1 MDRHGN
7 NFEDFA
13 NEDLF
18 PRLTDDLLILI
29 LLMVSGDLKFLCQC
43 MLISKRFAL
52 LIPLISSGTLS
63 IPLTEYRSQFEF
75 FKGKVTYVDKALR
88 SFSNIR
94 SVHLEFVEE
103 ECRESILQWKAVFRS
118 NTYTCA
124 CLAYNSITKLSSA
137 GASAIAAGS
146 QTIKNTV
153 IGTIFRL
160 IVDPDV
166 WCSLLGGQPMV
177 ESVVITDSKRQ
188 GKVYFLHD
196 TRTCTNPLD
205 FCNSRFEG
213 GRTSFKFIEV
223 PELRLPKSGFLMK
236 GVYLAINK
244 VREHSAEDD
253 KYDDLLNCNFGPEEN
268 VFGEALNLI
277 LGTPE
282 DRFVV
287 RGRYAHGFHVSHISI
302 CEIFLAQAIYAF
314 ITLRNFHKIPSLH
327 LKFIEEECREFNS
340 SGRP

>member
-7 NFEDFA
+7 EFEDFA

-29 LLMVSGDLKFLCQC
+29 LSMVSGDLKFLCQC

-63 IPLTEYRSQFEF
+63 IPLPEYRSQFEF
-75 FKGKVTYVDKALR
+75 FKGQVVYVDKALR
-88 SFSNIR
+88 SFWNIR
-94 SVHLEFVEE
+94 SLHLEFVEE
-103 ECRESILQWKAVFRS
+103 ECEESILQWKAVFGS

-124 CLAYNSITKLSSA
+124 CLAYNSITKLSST

-146 QTIKNTV
+146 RTINNTKT
-153 IGTIFRL
+153 GTIFRH
-160 IVDPDV
+160 IVDPNMWRIFLAV
-166 WCSLLGGQPMV
+166 GHPMV

-188 GKVYFLHD
+188 GKVYFRNSELHD
-196 TRTCTNPLD
+196 TRTYTNLLD
-205 FCNSRFEG
+205 VWNNRFAER
-213 GRTSFKFIEV
+213 RTSFKFVEV

-244 VREHSAEDD
+244 IGEHSAEDD

-282 DRFVV
+282 DRLVV
-287 RGRYAHGFHVSHISI
+287 RGRYAHGFYISHVRII
-302 CEIFLAQAIYAF
+302 
-314 ITLRNFHKIPSLH
+314 
-327 LKFIEEECREFNS
+327 
-340 SGRP
+340 